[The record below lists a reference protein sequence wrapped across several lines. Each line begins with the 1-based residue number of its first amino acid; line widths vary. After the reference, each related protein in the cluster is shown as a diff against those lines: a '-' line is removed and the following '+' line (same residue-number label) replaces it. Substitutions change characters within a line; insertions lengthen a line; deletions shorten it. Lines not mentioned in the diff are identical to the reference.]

1 MRRIGQKWWS
11 YGGKVSVWHGERDDG
26 EKMKGL
32 LMRVA
37 EEGAATVWRQLLL
50 ISPRP
55 RRPHIQQRGGSPG

>member
-1 MRRIGQKWWS
+1 
-11 YGGKVSVWHGERDDG
+11 VSVWHGERDDG